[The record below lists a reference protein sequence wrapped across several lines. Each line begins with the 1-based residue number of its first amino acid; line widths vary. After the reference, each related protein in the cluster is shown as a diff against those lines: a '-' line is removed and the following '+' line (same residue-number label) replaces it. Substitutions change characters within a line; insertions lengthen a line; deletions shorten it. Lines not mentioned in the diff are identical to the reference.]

1 MSIIVRRALG
11 VLASLFC
18 ASLATAQTISIQLP
32 ATIVGSVEIITNVT
46 DVVDVNTNTIQ
57 DPFFATGT
65 FRRVYTVPAG
75 RVLRLTDIGATTAQ
89 ADTSVFSCIF
99 EIWRGDDNGP
109 TARAWSRVKIASPD
123 TYDRSWVS
131 GPPFGGGTS
140 VWMRLLWGPADRLC
154 QRFNPGI
161 PLEIRFALRGYLF
174 TVP

>member
-1 MSIIVRRALG
+1 MTTLARLALG
-11 VLASLFC
+11 ALASLCF
-18 ASLATAQTISIQLP
+18 ASVAKAQTISIQLP

-46 DVVDVNTNTIQ
+46 DVVDANTNTIQ

-75 RVLRLTDIGATTAQ
+75 RVLRLTDLGATTAQ
-89 ADTSVFSCIF
+89 ADTSSFSCIF

-109 TARAWSRVKIASPD
+109 VSRAWSRVKISSPD

-131 GPPFGGGTS
+131 GPPFGGGSS

-154 QRFNPGI
+154 QRFNVGT
-161 PLEIRFALRGYLF
+161 PLEVRFALRGYLF